1 MTITYN
7 YKTETYADHSQFN
20 DLADFNRNFEMWA
33 ADIKKHIPKRQY
45 NFLIALKRFMAKV
58 PGVSTAKYSTVVT
71 AANEKYEL
79 PTSRR
84 TAERIMP
91 VLHRFGIVKMYDTK
105 MKRTS
110 LRGANIIIWERYD
123 AEKAN
128 ALINYFKNGG
138 TDDDNGGNSK
148 GATIA
153 SSAKESKSQNG
164 GTLSST
170 PKALKIK
177 ILYTYKGAR
186 KTFKSVSGKL
196 SIKNNEPI
204 AEPVVATANPLKFVS
219 RLKAVIYKSLLN
231 TKKNA
236 TEIVSMVYAKINHL
250 TKPAPMR
257 KHRNSL
263 LERSLRIVEA
273 CLTAHKNGQL
283 ANIKNM
289 RSFINTRLENEMQA
303 FNELQIESAL
313 KELEEPGVDI
323 AQVYSDALNGD
334 GVRRKVPDVGDIAP
348 FYDWS

>member
-1 MTITYN
+1 MTITH
-7 YKTETYADHSQFN
+7 DHQPEQFKSLSQFS
-20 DLADFNRNFEMWA
+20 DLADFNRNFEMWG

-58 PGVSTAKYSTVVT
+58 PGISTAKYSTVVT

-105 MKRTS
+105 MKRTNI
-110 LRGANIIIWERYD
+110 RGANIIVWQRYD
-123 AEKAN
+123 AEKAD

-148 GATIA
+148 GASNVDTA
-153 SSAKESKSQNG
+153 STNADEPKSQNG

-170 PKALKIK
+170 TKALKIK

-186 KTFKSVSGKL
+186 KAFKSIGGKL

-250 TKPAPMR
+250 TKPAPIR
-257 KHRNSL
+257 KHRKSL

-289 RSFINTRLENEMQA
+289 RSFISSRLENEMQA
-303 FNELQIESAL
+303 FIALQIESAA
-313 KELEEPGVDI
+313 KELAEPTVDI
-323 AQVYSDALNGD
+323 AQVYSDALSG
-334 GVRRKVPDVGDIAP
+334 P